1 MPFHP
6 QRIHYETSLFW
17 DCLAPQI
24 QKRLILV
31 VVDHFVV
38 GLVCW
43 VTIIS
48 SISSQYRFVDSQWQP
63 LPMMAT
69 GSHTNPYKMIQ
80 TTCIVTLHL
89 HSLQSESHVLH
100 IQTWSLCISTCIWQL
115 HISHHPERWQKGKK
129 ETLLL
134 TSWVWAANEIFLVR
148 WAIIKCFV
156 ERYEFTNKQAQLKT
170 VIDKMGDASTRVSFT
185 CCFKILEELHD
196 LCSLL
201 PLFYETGLFFNS
213 LLDTLPLS
221 SGGFIMARVE
231 GVSVY
236 LD

>member
-69 GSHTNPYKMIQ
+69 GSHTNPHKMIQ
-80 TTCIVTLHL
+80 AIVTLHL
-89 HSLQSESHVLH
+89 HLLQSESHVLH
-100 IQTWSLCISTCIWQL
+100 IQTWSLYVLVHVYDSCIS
-115 HISHHPERWQKGKK
+115 HITLNVGIKVKKKHYSSHHEFGLPMKFSWWDELLSNVLLKGMNLQTSKLNSKQWLIRWVMLPQGWV
-129 ETLLL
+129 LLVVL
-134 TSWVWAANEIFLVR
+134 KYWKNCMTYVHYFLYFMR
-148 WAIIKCFV
+148 QF
-156 ERYEFTNKQAQLKT
+156 
-170 VIDKMGDASTRVSFT
+170 
-185 CCFKILEELHD
+185 
-196 LCSLL
+196 CSLTV
-201 PLFYETGLFFNS
+201 YWTHC
-213 LLDTLPLS
+213 LS
-221 SGGFIMARVE
+221 AVE
-231 GVSVY
+231 GLSWQG
-236 LD
+236 